1 MSNAA
6 RGCVTHG
13 LIKRRNT
20 MEVIVKNSY
29 EEMSALSAR
38 IIADLVCRRPN
49 CILGLATGSTPV
61 GTYKELIRLH
71 KNEGLDFSKVTT
83 FNLDEYVGLS
93 PDHDQSYR
101 YFMND
106 NLFNHINIKK
116 QNTNVPDGMA
126 DDIPAAC
133 EAYEKKIKKLGGV
146 DIQLLGIGGNGHIA
160 FNEPGSSL
168 GSRTRV
174 KTLDERT
181 RQDNA
186 RFFKS
191 LAEVPKYAVTMGI
204 GTIMDSRKLI
214 LLANKENKA
223 DAILRTVEGPITA
236 MVPATIVQLHP
247 QATIITDKAAA
258 SKLTREYPAEPSILK
273 VSRSE
278 ESCCSMEEPRRK
290 TTVRREKVGS
300 RK

>member
-1 MSNAA
+1 
-6 RGCVTHG
+6 
-13 LIKRRNT
+13 
-20 MEVIVKNSY
+20 MEVIVKNTY
-29 EEMSALSAR
+29 EEMSTLAAQ
-38 IIADLVCRRPN
+38 IIAELIRKKPN
-49 CILGLATGSTPV
+49 SVLGLATGSTPL
-61 GTYKELIRLH
+61 GTYKELIRMH

-93 PDHDQSYR
+93 TEHDQSYR

-126 DDIPAAC
+126 ADIPKAC
-133 EAYEKKIKKLGGV
+133 TEYEKKIKRSGGLDV
-146 DIQLLGIGGNGHIA
+146 QLLGIGGNGHIA

-168 GSRTRV
+168 WSRTRV
-174 KTLDERT
+174 KTLDEQT

-191 LAEVPKYAVTMGI
+191 LDEVPRYAVTMGI
-204 GTIMDSRKLI
+204 GTIMEARQLI

-223 DAILRTVEGPITA
+223 DAISKTVEGPITA

-247 QATIITDKAAA
+247 KATIITDKAAA
-258 SKLTREYPAEPSILK
+258 SKLTREYPEEPRILK
-273 VSRSE
+273 LTPYQ
-278 ESCCSMEEPRRK
+278 ESCCSSMEGSRKKVARPASPAKAGRRGE
-290 TTVRREKVGS
+290 REKVGS
-300 RK
+300 RR